1 VCNFAGIPH
10 GNYRVGL
17 PFGGQWDEIV
27 NTDALEYGGSGV
39 GNFGAVEADEV
50 GWNGRPYSASLELP
64 PFGTVYLAPR
74 DKEALKLAKIAA
86 EEKRRA
92 AEAEEAARAAEEA
105 EGEEL
110 EAEDS
115 EEAEGG
121 ED

>member
-1 VCNFAGIPH
+1 MGWLDLVPGDVRHILITH
-10 GNYRVGL
+10 
-17 PFGGQWDEIV
+17 QD
-27 NTDALEYGGSGV
+27 TDHV
-39 GNFGAVEADEV
+39 GAVEADEV